1 MLQFD
6 QTREKEDNMKIKI
19 INPNITQRMTR
30 EVEEAARKYAS
41 PGTEVYAVSPPTGPD
56 SVESLYDEVL
66 AVPGVISEIIKGDR
80 EENADAFIIAC
91 FGDPGLEAAREVT
104 DKPVIGIAQAAI
116 EAARLMAPNFSVLYV
131 LDKSQKI
138 IENVLKL
145 HNAENECCS
154 IRSIGLGVLESEDKE
169 KLLKAL
175 TEKGRICMEQDGA
188 ECILLGCAG
197 YVQFAEKMKDELGI
211 LVLDGVVP
219 AVKFCEAMV
228 EIGAKIPKR
237 KLCDFPDKKEILGF
251 DNLTKF

>member
-1 MLQFD
+1 
-6 QTREKEDNMKIKI
+6 MKIKI
-19 INPNITQRMTR
+19 INPNTTLRMTR
-30 EVEEAARKYAS
+30 EIEEAAKKYAS
-41 PGTEVYAVSPPTGPD
+41 EGTEVYAVSPPTGPD

-66 AVPGVISEIIKGDR
+66 ASPGVISEVIKGDR

-104 DKPVIGIAQAAI
+104 DKPVIGIAQAAVT
-116 EAARLMAPNFSVLYV
+116 AARLMAPNFSVLYV

-145 HNAENECCS
+145 HNAEKECCS

-169 KLLKAL
+169 RLLKAL
-175 TEKGRICMEQDGA
+175 TEKGRACMEEDGA

-197 YVQFAEKMKDELGI
+197 YVQFAEKMKEDLGI

-219 AVKFCEAMV
+219 AVKLCEAMV
-228 EIGAKIPKR
+228 EMGVKIPKR
-237 KLCDFPDKKEILGF
+237 TLCDFPGEKTILGLS
-251 DNLTKF
+251 DIVKF